1 MRTDSAGAPTFGNR
15 IVPAIRLRI
24 DYECPVRHIRDAY
37 EMRGPTMTSNA
48 ATARNRTGSTWTQKG
63 ALLFGVVFLIVG
75 IAGFIPGLTMDMGS
89 MSMAGHGSMALLL
102 GLFQVSV
109 LHNIVH
115 LLFGIVGLV
124 AARSASGAR
133 LYLVVGG
140 IVYAVLFVY
149 GLFTAGMAD
158 PANFVPLNSAD
169 NVLHA
174 FLAVAM
180 IILGFV
186 LPRIGARTR

>member
-1 MRTDSAGAPTFGNR
+1 
-15 IVPAIRLRI
+15 
-24 DYECPVRHIRDAY
+24 
-37 EMRGPTMTSNA
+37 MTSNA
-48 ATARNRTGSTWTQKG
+48 AAPRTGFAATLTQKG

-89 MSMAGHGSMALLL
+89 MSIAGHGSMALLL

-115 LLFGIVGLV
+115 LLFGIVGV
-124 AARSASGAR
+124 AAARSAGGAR
-133 LYLVVGG
+133 LYLLVGG
-140 IVYAVLFVY
+140 IIYAVLFIY
-149 GLFTAGMAD
+149 GLFTASMTGA
-158 PANFVPLNSAD
+158 ANFIPLNSAD

-180 IILGFV
+180 IILGIV
-186 LPRIGARTR
+186 LPRVSARERA

>member
-1 MRTDSAGAPTFGNR
+1 
-15 IVPAIRLRI
+15 
-24 DYECPVRHIRDAY
+24 
-37 EMRGPTMTSNA
+37 MTSNA
-48 ATARNRTGSTWTQKG
+48 ATPRTGFAATLTQKG

-89 MSMAGHGSMALLL
+89 MSVAGHGSMALLL

-115 LLFGIVGLV
+115 LLFGIVGLI
-124 AARSASGAR
+124 AARTATGAR
-133 LYLVVGG
+133 LYLLVGG
-140 IVYAVLFVY
+140 IVYLVLFIY
-149 GLFTAGMAD
+149 GLFTAGMTGG
-158 PANFVPLNSAD
+158 ANFVPLNSAD

-180 IILGFV
+180 IILGIV
-186 LPRIGARTR
+186 LPRAGARGRA